1 VPFTPLG
8 SRKLLFVTGKGGVGK
23 TTIAAGLARALADE
37 GKSVLLVALD
47 MRSEVGE
54 AFGLTKISFEPTK
67 VDEHLSVMA
76 LDTEAALQ
84 EYLKINLRIPI
95 VAKLS
100 VLANALDFLANAAP
114 GVRELLTIGKLC
126 YEVREKHYDVIVA
139 DSPATGHIVGYLAA
153 PEAINSF
160 VRVGLIRNQTDW
172 MVDILHDPTQTGVVA
187 VTTPEEMPI
196 LETKQLLATL
206 ASETKVAVAA
216 AVMNRM
222 PDIVGHGATLSA
234 IDAIVDQ
241 RPGVFATEALQ
252 GIVTANQLA
261 VARRREAEYQ
271 FAALREVVGG
281 AFPIITQPN
290 IAVVPEGLTMAREVA
305 NSLSEEIA

>member
-84 EYLKINLRIPI
+84 EYLKINLRIPV

-234 IDAIVDQ
+234 IDAIVTQ

-261 VARRREAEYQ
+261 VARRREAEFQ

-281 AFPIITQPN
+281 TFPIITQPN
-290 IAVVPEGLTMAREVA
+290 IAVVPEGSTMAREVA
-305 NSLSEEIA
+305 NSLSEEIV

>member
-1 VPFTPLG
+1 MAFTPLG
-8 SRKLLFVTGKGGVGK
+8 SRKLLFVTGNGGVGK

-37 GKSVLLVALD
+37 GKSVLLIALD
-47 MRSEVGE
+47 KRSEVGE
-54 AFGLTKISFEPTK
+54 AFGLTKLSFEPTK

-95 VAKLS
+95 VAKLG

-139 DSPATGHIVGYLAA
+139 DAPATGHIVGYLAA

-172 MVDILHDPTQTGVVA
+172 MVEILHDPTQTGVVA

-196 LETKQLLATL
+196 LETKQLLSTL
-206 ASETKVAVAA
+206 DAETKVAVAA
-216 AVMNRM
+216 AVVNRM

-234 IDAIVDQ
+234 IDAIVNQ
-241 RPGVFATEALQ
+241 RPGIFGTEALR

-281 AFPIITQPN
+281 TFPIITQPN
-290 IAVVPEGLTMAREVA
+290 IAIVPEGSTMAREVA

>member
-1 VPFTPLG
+1 
-8 SRKLLFVTGKGGVGK
+8 
-23 TTIAAGLARALADE
+23 
-37 GKSVLLVALD
+37 
-47 MRSEVGE
+47 
-54 AFGLTKISFEPTK
+54 
-67 VDEHLSVMA
+67 SVMV

-126 YEVREKHYDVIVA
+126 YEVREKHYDVIIA

-234 IDAIVDQ
+234 IDAIVNQ
-241 RPGVFATEALQ
+241 RPGVFATEAMQ

-261 VARRREAEYQ
+261 VARRREAEFQ

-290 IAVVPEGLTMAREVA
+290 IAVVPEGSTMAREVA

>member
-1 VPFTPLG
+1 MPFTPLG

-23 TTIAAGLARALADE
+23 TTIATGLARALADE
-37 GKSVLLVALD
+37 GKSVLLIALD
-47 MRSEVGE
+47 KRSEVGE
-54 AFGLTKISFEPTK
+54 AFGLTKLSFEPTK
-67 VDEHLSVMA
+67 VDEHLSVMV

-95 VAKLS
+95 VAKLG

-139 DSPATGHIVGYLAA
+139 DAPATGHIVGYLAA

-216 AVMNRM
+216 AIMNRM
-222 PDIVGHGATLSA
+222 PDIVAHGATLST
-234 IDAIVDQ
+234 IDTIIDE
-241 RPGVFATEALQ
+241 RPGIFGTESLR
-252 GIVTANQLA
+252 GIVTASQLA

-271 FAALREVVGG
+271 FTTLREVVGG

-290 IAVVPEGLTMAREVA
+290 IAVVPDGSTMAREVA
-305 NSLSEEIA
+305 NSLREEIA

>member
-1 VPFTPLG
+1 MAFTPLG

-23 TTIAAGLARALADE
+23 TTIAAGLARAIADE

-139 DSPATGHIVGYLAA
+139 DAPATGHIVGYLAA

-206 ASETKVAVAA
+206 DAETKVAVVA

-241 RPGVFATEALQ
+241 RPGIFGTEALR
-252 GIVTANQLA
+252 GIVTANELA

-281 AFPIITQPN
+281 TFPIITQPN
-290 IAVVPEGLTMAREVA
+290 IAIVPEGSTMAREVA

>member
-1 VPFTPLG
+1 MPFTPLG

-54 AFGLTKISFEPTK
+54 AFGLTKLSFEPTK

-76 LDTEAALQ
+76 LDTEAALK

-95 VAKLS
+95 VAKLG

-234 IDAIVDQ
+234 IDAIVHQ

-261 VARRREAEYQ
+261 VARRREAEFQ

-281 AFPIITQPN
+281 TFPIITQPN
-290 IAVVPEGLTMAREVA
+290 IAVVPEGSTMAREVA
-305 NSLSEEIA
+305 NALSEEIA

>member
-1 VPFTPLG
+1 VAFTPLG

-23 TTIAAGLARALADE
+23 TTIAAGLARAIADE

-139 DSPATGHIVGYLAA
+139 DAPATGHIVGYLAA

-206 ASETKVAVAA
+206 DAETKVAVVA

-241 RPGVFATEALQ
+241 RPGIFGTEALR
-252 GIVTANQLA
+252 GIVTANELA

-281 AFPIITQPN
+281 TFPIITQPN
-290 IAVVPEGLTMAREVA
+290 IAIVPEGSTMAREVA

>member
-1 VPFTPLG
+1 MAFTPLG

-54 AFGLTKISFEPTK
+54 AFGLTRISFEPTK
-67 VDEHLSVMA
+67 VDENLSVMA

-95 VAKLS
+95 VAKLG

-139 DSPATGHIVGYLAA
+139 DAPATGHIVGYLAA

-172 MVDILHDPTQTGVVA
+172 MVDILHDPAQTGVVA

-196 LETKQLLATL
+196 LETKQLLSTL
-206 ASETKVAVAA
+206 DAETKVAVAA

-222 PDIVGHGATLSA
+222 PDIVAHGATLGA
-234 IDAIVDQ
+234 IDTVIEQ
-241 RPGVFATEALQ
+241 RLGIFATETLQ
-252 GIVTANQLA
+252 GIVTANRLA

-271 FAALREVVGG
+271 FNVLREVVGG

-290 IAVVPEGLTMAREVA
+290 IASVPEGSTMAREIA
-305 NSLSEEIA
+305 NSLLEEIA

>member
-1 VPFTPLG
+1 MPFTPLG

-95 VAKLS
+95 VAKLG

-126 YEVREKHYDVIVA
+126 YEVREKHYDIVIA
-139 DSPATGHIVGYLAA
+139 DAPATGHIVGYLAA

-172 MVDILHDPTQTGVVA
+172 MVDILHDPAQTGVVA

-222 PDIVGHGATLSA
+222 PDIVAHGATLSA
-234 IDAIVDQ
+234 IDTIIDE
-241 RPGVFATEALQ
+241 RPGIFRTEALQ
-252 GIVTANQLA
+252 GIVTASQLA

-290 IAVVPEGLTMAREVA
+290 IAIIPEGSTMAREVA

>member
-1 VPFTPLG
+1 
-8 SRKLLFVTGKGGVGK
+8 
-23 TTIAAGLARALADE
+23 
-37 GKSVLLVALD
+37 

-54 AFGLTKISFEPTK
+54 AFGLTRISFEPTK
-67 VDEHLSVMA
+67 VDENRSVMA

-95 VAKLS
+95 VAKLG

-139 DSPATGHIVGYLAA
+139 DAPATGHIVGYLAA

-172 MVDILHDPTQTGVVA
+172 MVDILHDPAQTGVVA

-196 LETKQLLATL
+196 LETKQLLSTL
-206 ASETKVAVAA
+206 DAETKVAVAA

-222 PDIVGHGATLSA
+222 PDIVAHGATLGA
-234 IDAIVDQ
+234 IDTVIEQ
-241 RPGVFATEALQ
+241 RLGIFATETLQ
-252 GIVTANQLA
+252 GIVTANRLA

-271 FAALREVVGG
+271 FNVLREVVGG

-290 IAVVPEGLTMAREVA
+290 IASVPEGSTMAREIA
-305 NSLSEEIA
+305 NSLLEEIA

>member
-1 VPFTPLG
+1 MPFTPLG

-84 EYLKINLRIPI
+84 EYLKINLRIPV

-234 IDAIVDQ
+234 IDAIVTQ

-261 VARRREAEYQ
+261 VARRREAEFQ

-281 AFPIITQPN
+281 TFPIITQPN
-290 IAVVPEGLTMAREVA
+290 IAVVPEGSTMAREVA
-305 NSLSEEIA
+305 NSLSEEIV

>member
-1 VPFTPLG
+1 MPFTPLG

-23 TTIAAGLARALADE
+23 TTIATGLARALADE
-37 GKSVLLVALD
+37 GKSVLLIALD
-47 MRSEVGE
+47 KRSEVGE
-54 AFGLTKISFEPTK
+54 AFGLTKLSFEPTK
-67 VDEHLSVMA
+67 IDEHLSVMA

-95 VAKLS
+95 VAKLG

-172 MVDILHDPTQTGVVA
+172 MVDILHDPAQTGVVA

-222 PDIVGHGATLSA
+222 PDIVAHGATLSA
-234 IDAIVDQ
+234 IDAVIDA
-241 RPGVFATEALQ
+241 RPGIFGTDALL

-261 VARRREAEYQ
+261 TARRREAEYQ
-271 FAALREVVGG
+271 FSALREVVGG
-281 AFPIITQPN
+281 VFPIITQPN
-290 IAVVPEGLTMAREVA
+290 IAIVPEGSTMAREVA
-305 NSLSEEIA
+305 NSLREEIA

>member
-1 VPFTPLG
+1 MAFTPLG

-37 GKSVLLVALD
+37 GKSVLLIALD
-47 MRSEVGE
+47 KRSEVGE
-54 AFGLTKISFEPTK
+54 AFGLTRLSFEPTK
-67 VDEHLSVMA
+67 VDDHLSVMA

-95 VAKLS
+95 VAKLG

-126 YEVREKHYDVIVA
+126 YEVREKHYDIVIA
-139 DSPATGHIVGYLAA
+139 DAPATGHIVGYLAA

-172 MVDILHDPTQTGVVA
+172 MVDILHDPGQTGVVA

-206 ASETKVAVAA
+206 ATETKVAVAA

-222 PDIVGHGATLSA
+222 PDIVAYGATLGA
-234 IDAIVDQ
+234 IDAIIDE
-241 RPGVFATEALQ
+241 RPGIFGTEALR

-261 VARRREAEYQ
+261 VARRREADYQ

-290 IAVVPEGLTMAREVA
+290 IAIVPEGSTMAREVA
-305 NSLSEEIA
+305 DSLREEIA

>member
-1 VPFTPLG
+1 VAFTPLG

-54 AFGLTKISFEPTK
+54 AFGLTRLSFEPTK
-67 VDEHLSVMA
+67 VDDHLSVMV

-84 EYLKINLRIPI
+84 EYLKINLRVPI

-172 MVDILHDPTQTGVVA
+172 MVDILHDPAQTGVVA

-206 ASETKVAVAA
+206 AAETKVAVAA
-216 AVMNRM
+216 AIMNRV
-222 PDIVGHGATLSA
+222 PDIVAHGATLGA
-234 IDAIVDQ
+234 IDAIIDQ
-241 RPGVFATEALQ
+241 RPGIFATETLQ

-261 VARRREAEYQ
+261 VARRREAELQ
-271 FAALREVVGG
+271 FGALRDVVGL

-290 IAVVPEGLTMAREVA
+290 IAIVPEGSTMAREVA

>member
-1 VPFTPLG
+1 MAFTPLG

-54 AFGLTKISFEPTK
+54 AFGLTRISFEPTK
-67 VDEHLSVMA
+67 VDENRSVMA

-95 VAKLS
+95 VAKLG

-139 DSPATGHIVGYLAA
+139 DAPATGHIVGYLAA

-172 MVDILHDPTQTGVVA
+172 MVDILHDPAQTGVVA

-196 LETKQLLATL
+196 LETKQLLSTL
-206 ASETKVAVAA
+206 DAETKVAVAA

-222 PDIVGHGATLSA
+222 PDIVAHGATLGA
-234 IDAIVDQ
+234 IDTVIEQ
-241 RPGVFATEALQ
+241 RLGIFATETLQ
-252 GIVTANQLA
+252 GIVTANRLA

-271 FAALREVVGG
+271 FNVLREVVGG

-290 IAVVPEGLTMAREVA
+290 IASVPEGSTMAREIA
-305 NSLSEEIA
+305 NSLLEEIA

>member
-1 VPFTPLG
+1 MPFTPLG

-234 IDAIVDQ
+234 IDAIVNQ
-241 RPGVFATEALQ
+241 RPGVFATEAMQ

-281 AFPIITQPN
+281 AFPIITEPN
-290 IAVVPEGLTMAREVA
+290 IAVVPEGSTMAREVA

>member
-1 VPFTPLG
+1 MAFTPLG

-67 VDEHLSVMA
+67 IDEHLSVMA

-95 VAKLS
+95 VAKLG

-139 DSPATGHIVGYLAA
+139 DAPATGHIVGYLAA

-196 LETKQLLATL
+196 LETKQLLSTL
-206 ASETKVAVAA
+206 DAETKVAVAA

-241 RPGVFATEALQ
+241 RPGIFGSEALR

-271 FAALREVVGG
+271 FVALREVVGG
-281 AFPIITQPN
+281 TFPIITQPN
-290 IAVVPEGLTMAREVA
+290 IAIVPEGSTMAREVA